1 MRTGRRRISVE
12 AKLWFAVMFALLF
25 VLGAMIAAGL

>member
-12 AKLWFAVMFALLF
+12 AKLWFAVMFAL